1 MHTDTIVAV
10 ATAPG
15 PSAVAVVRLSG
26 PAAFGIT
33 GILAVA
39 FDPSR
44 AREARLL
51 TLRDAAGPIDRALV
65 TAFPAPGSFTGE
77 DVVEFSCHGGALTA
91 ARVLSACLAGGAR
104 GAFAGEFTRRAVVNG
119 KLDLLQAEA
128 TGDLLMATS
137 PAQAAQALD
146 QLDGNLSRR
155 ILALREAVLHGEA
168 LLAYE
173 IDFPEEDDGPVPLA
187 KVESA
192 LADLRRQLE
201 RLLATAADGERV
213 RTGAL
218 VVLTG
223 PPNAGKSSLFNALL
237 GRDRAMVTAIPG
249 TTRDAIEADTTFEG
263 YPVRLV
269 DTAGIRVGGDELE
282 VLGMERSR
290 RWTAEADLVVV
301 CIPPDTKQNDESLTL
316 LSTGVVVRTKSDL
329 CFDNPGGDVAV
340 SVVTGEGLDEL
351 RALLAQRLFGEVS
364 RRKTTRSE
372 PLLTR
377 ERHREG
383 VARALVALAGADE
396 ALASREPVLAASS
409 LREAADAL
417 MALIGV
423 TDRDDVFDRVF
434 AGFCV
439 GK

>member
-1 MHTDTIVAV
+1 MDTIAAI

-15 PSAVAVVRLSG
+15 PAAIAVVRLSG
-26 PAAFGIT
+26 PEAFRVAGELAAG
-33 GILAVA
+33 
-39 FDPSR
+39 FDAAR

-51 TLRDAAGPIDRALV
+51 TLRDATGPIDRALV

-77 DVVEFSCHGGALTA
+77 DVVEFSCHGGAFTA

-104 GAFAGEFTRRAVVNG
+104 EAFAGEFTRRAVVNG

-128 TGDLLMATS
+128 TGDLLMATA

-155 ILALREAVLHGEA
+155 ILALREAVLHAEA

-201 RLLATAADGERV
+201 QLLATAADGERV

-269 DTAGIRVGGDELE
+269 DTAGIRMGGDELE
-282 VLGMERSR
+282 QLGMERSR

-301 CIPPDTKQNDESLTL
+301 CISPDVEKSDPSLTL

-329 CFDNPGGDVAV
+329 RFDDSGGDVAV
-340 SVVTGEGLDEL
+340 SAVTGEGLEEL
-351 RALLAQRLFGEVS
+351 RLFLAQRLFGES
-364 RRKTTRSE
+364 STRKTTRSE

-383 VARALVALAGADE
+383 VARALVALTRAEE
-396 ALASREPVLAASS
+396 ALADREPVLAASS

-417 MALIGV
+417 LALIGA
-423 TDRDDVFDRVF
+423 TNRDDVFDRVF
-434 AGFCV
+434 AGFCI